1 MNNLFLMLVFSF
13 SLCYTIQY
21 TWIAKDVRE
30 PILNFEFGR
39 ELLSCSFCT
48 GFWTGVMVLFLTRL
62 FDMINGMAENYL
74 PQKYVWSYVYIN
86 LTIIFP
92 FLSAVFCHFLN
103 RIDDFM
109 DTVTEAIDNQTKQR
123 EGEKK

>member
-21 TWIAKDVRE
+21 AWIAKNVRE
-30 PILNFEFGR
+30 PIVNFEFGR

-48 GFWTGVMVLFLTRL
+48 GFWTGAIVFFITRL
-62 FDMINGMAENYL
+62 FDIGNGLVETYL
-74 PQKYVWSYVYIN
+74 PQKYVWSYVPIH

-109 DTVTEAIDNQTKQR
+109 DTVTNAINKQI
-123 EGEKK
+123 EEVKPD